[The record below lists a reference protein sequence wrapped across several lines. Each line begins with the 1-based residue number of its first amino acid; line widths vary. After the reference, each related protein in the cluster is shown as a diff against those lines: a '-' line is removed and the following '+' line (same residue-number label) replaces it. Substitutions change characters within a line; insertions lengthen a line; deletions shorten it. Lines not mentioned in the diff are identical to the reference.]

1 MLLLIPL
8 IRESKN
14 VLNDELIALSLSL
27 LKCKEPVSLKRI
39 NYIFGFNRIHKMQS
53 FLPNIE
59 QINNIVNPQY
69 HNQVS

>member
-8 IRESKN
+8 IREFKN

-39 NYIFGFNRIHKMQS
+39 NYIFNRIHKMQS
-53 FLPNIE
+53 FQTIE
-59 QINNIVNPQY
+59 QINNRVNPQY